1 LILLN
6 WRKVRLRIA
15 PACKEQLAPYKV
27 AGRFDFMRIPRT
39 STGKIKKFF
48 RRKLA
53 RDIAQKAD

>member
-1 LILLN
+1 
-6 WRKVRLRIA
+6 VRLRIA

-27 AGRFDFMRIPRT
+27 PARFDFMRIPRT